1 MDFRVVVVRSK
12 SESIGLVMTAQFGF
26 RWVVTLHREVIV
38 WLEERCFVGGAN
50 LGVVWFEMVVVWL
63 EVRWL

>member
-1 MDFRVVVVRSK
+1 MVVVRSK

-38 WLEERCFVGGAN
+38 WLWKFVSN
-50 LGVVWFEMVVVWL
+50 D
-63 EVRWL
+63 